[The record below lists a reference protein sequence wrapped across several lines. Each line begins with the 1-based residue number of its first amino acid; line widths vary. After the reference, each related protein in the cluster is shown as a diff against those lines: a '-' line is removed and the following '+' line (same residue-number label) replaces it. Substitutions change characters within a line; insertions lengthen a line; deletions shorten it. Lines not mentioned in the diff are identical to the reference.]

1 MAYSNENVCVVY
13 TGDNSNTIFGI
24 TFDFVED
31 TSVVAELWD
40 VSDPLNPTNLP
51 ITNPTDWVVD
61 GNTVVTAVA
70 PSADQKLLLFRQT
83 KPVHAIEYSTY
94 EFPYVTANLD
104 LDTVY
109 QIAQENRDAL
119 NRALLNSQYAACTGA
134 TLYTIEDL
142 QALAVQVSELATQTD
157 AFQTQLDA
165 NTLGVSNN
173 STSIS
178 NNNTAISN
186 NSLVIADNVSRI
198 VALESASNVY
208 SLILAVAPSTIEAV
222 ATDRIVV
229 KSAGVI
235 INLPAVPV
243 AKDQIL
249 VKDRGGNEIT
259 VNGNGATIDGSAS
272 IVLNSN
278 EASVNLLFD
287 GSEWLVI

>member
-61 GNTVVTAVA
+61 GNTVVTTVA

-83 KPVHAIEYSTY
+83 KPVHATEYSTY

-119 NRALLNSQYAACTGA
+119 NRALLNSQYDACTGA
-134 TLYTIEDL
+134 TLYTIEDVIAL
-142 QALAVQVSELATQTD
+142 DERVGVLEIDQGTNYQAQIDATVLAT
-157 AFQTQLDA
+157 
-165 NTLGVSNN
+165 
-173 STSIS
+173 
-178 NNNTAISN
+178 SN
-186 NSLVIADNVSRI
+186 NSLAIGTNSTNIGSNSGRLDTLEQATYDLRVIS
-198 VALESASNVY
+198 VAFT
-208 SLILAVAPSTIEAV
+208 ITAVAS
-222 ATDRIVV
+222 DRIVV
-229 KSAGVI
+229 KSSGVI

-249 VKDRGGNEIT
+249 VKDRGGNAIT
-259 VNGNGATIDGSAS
+259 INGNGATIDGSAS

-278 EASVNLLFD
+278 EASANLLFD